1 MTTGGI
7 ILIKFWLE
15 VGNKEQE
22 RRFRAR
28 IDDPLRQ
35 WKLSAMDLPSRA
47 RWYEYSRAR
56 DAMLKATDKP
66 VLALVHRPLRRQ
78 AARAPRHHRAPVEA
92 DSTQE
97 DRSAQG
103 QAAIAVKEACV
114 RRRSDDRE
122 APLRPKPL
130 LIVFIR
136 RAILGS
142 CLTILAGVPLG
153 AQTPTGQTPPAA
165 PPSSITA
172 AFGVERS
179 GESSTI
185 HVSNRPIVTLRA
197 RVLGRGPSERA
208 AGAERILGDL
218 LEQRISEPVESRTVE
233 GTVVI
238 SVASRGVLVVT
249 PADVDDLAGETL
261 EGVTSQAVA
270 QLRLALHEAI
280 EARTPA
286 VILGLTARALA
297 GLSVGVLLLW
307 ALHRG
312 QRIAA
317 AKLVAISERT
327 LARTGIDDV
336 EALRASRLFDLQR
349 WVVTAVTG
357 GLALVVAYST
367 STFVLRSFPYTR
379 PWGESMS
386 HFLLMTSEDLALSI
400 ANAIPGLFT
409 VALIFVL
416 ARFVVRA
423 GASGSTRSSANESA
437 SAGCIQKR
445 RNRPGAW

>member
-1 MTTGGI
+1 M
-7 ILIKFWLE
+7 
-15 VGNKEQE
+15 
-22 RRFRAR
+22 
-28 IDDPLRQ
+28 
-35 WKLSAMDLPSRA
+35 
-47 RWYEYSRAR
+47 
-56 DAMLKATDKP
+56 
-66 VLALVHRPLRRQ
+66 
-78 AARAPRHHRAPVEA
+78 
-92 DSTQE
+92 
-97 DRSAQG
+97 
-103 QAAIAVKEACV
+103 
-114 RRRSDDRE
+114 
-122 APLRPKPL
+122 
-130 LIVFIR
+130 
-136 RAILGS
+136 
-142 CLTILAGVPLG
+142 
-153 AQTPTGQTPPAA
+153 
-165 PPSSITA
+165 
-172 AFGVERS
+172 
-179 GESSTI
+179 
-185 HVSNRPIVTLRA
+185 
-197 RVLGRGPSERA
+197 LGRGPSERA

-336 EALRASRLFDLQR
+336 EALRASRLFNLQR

-423 GASGSTRSSANESA
+423 VGLWFNAVERERVRVRWLYPETAQPTRRLVTALLWLFAIVMAYPFMPGSRDGRVQGRQRVHRTHRDVRVERPRQPDHERVHDHLLARVRVGDFVDRRRPGDGRSSRCSVHEGEDRLERRGHDSERRRRGANDDGLFARRSVGGRLHADVRDDWLRRAVASGARNAFAGGRADSGNPPQSTPFVVQEGLQTSM
-437 SAGCIQKR
+437 
-445 RNRPGAW
+445 